1 MGILF
6 IVSLIW
12 AFSFGLI
19 KDQLTGVDANFIA
32 AARLLI
38 SMLVFLPFIRPGR
51 LPNKLSFRLLFI
63 GSVQYGV
70 MYITYIA
77 SFRFLAAYEVALF
90 TIFTPI
96 YVTLFNDLFAR
107 RLTMLNLLTASLA
120 VVGTGVISFGG
131 LGARDVLSGFLLV
144 QISNLCFAF
153 GQVAYQ
159 RWMGVILPEGDLKV
173 FGLLY
178 LGGFITAALAATV
191 LTPWRT
197 LTLRAEQVWTLL
209 YLGSVASGLG
219 FFLWNYAARRV
230 ETGTLAI
237 FNDLKVPLAVAV
249 SLLFFGEKTDP
260 LRLLIGGLLCVT
272 ALVVQ
277 LFYTHGKRNKNLA
290 PSENQQSH

>member
-19 KDQLTGVDANFIA
+19 KDRLAGLDANFVA

-38 SMLVFLPFIRPGR
+38 SLLVFLPFLRPRG
-51 LPNKLSFRLLFI
+51 LSHKLSLRLLAI
-63 GSVQYGV
+63 GALQYGV

-77 SFRFLAAYEVALF
+77 SFRFLKAYEVALF

-107 RLTMLNLLTASLA
+107 RFKALNLLTASLA
-120 VVGTGVISFGG
+120 VVGTGIISYGG
-131 LGARDVLSGFLLV
+131 LGTPGMLTGFLLV
-144 QISNLCFAF
+144 QVSNLCFAF

-159 RWMGVILPEGDLKV
+159 RWMGADLQAGDLKV

-178 LGGFITAALAATV
+178 LGGFATAGLAAGA

-197 LTLRAEQVWTLL
+197 LVVTPAQVWTLV
-209 YLGSVASGLG
+209 YLGAIASGLS

-230 ETGTLAI
+230 EMGTLAI

-249 SLLFFGEKTDP
+249 SLLVFGEKTDP
-260 LRLLIGGLLCVT
+260 LRLAIGGLLAVG
-272 ALVVQ
+272 ALVIQ
-277 LFYTHGKRNKNLA
+277 EWSSRARRGKVTPEVKTLDL
-290 PSENQQSH
+290 

>member
-19 KDQLTGVDANFIA
+19 KDRLAGLDANFVA

-38 SMLVFLPFIRPGR
+38 SLLVFLPFLRPDG
-51 LPNKLSFRLLFI
+51 LPLKLSLRLAAI
-63 GSVQYGV
+63 GALQYGV

-77 SFRFLAAYEVALF
+77 AFRFLQAYAVALF

-107 RLTMLNLLTASLA
+107 RFKAFNLLTASLA
-120 VVGTGVISFGG
+120 VLGAGIISYGG
-131 LGARDVLSGFLLV
+131 LGRREMLKGFLLV
-144 QISNLCFAF
+144 QVSNLCFAF

-159 RWMGVILPEGDLKV
+159 RWMGPGLRAGDLKV

-178 LGGFITAALAATV
+178 LGGFATAGLAAGV

-197 LTLRAEQVWTLL
+197 LVVSPAQVWTLV
-209 YLGSVASGLG
+209 YLGVVASGVG

-260 LRLLIGGLLCVT
+260 LRFSIGGLLAVG
-272 ALVVQ
+272 ALVMQEWNNRARRERMTPEVKS
-277 LFYTHGKRNKNLA
+277 LDV
-290 PSENQQSH
+290 

>member
-19 KDQLTGVDANFIA
+19 KDRLAGLDANFVA
-32 AARLLI
+32 AARLLV
-38 SMLVFLPFIRPGR
+38 SLLVFLPFLRPGGLSRR
-51 LPNKLSFRLLFI
+51 LSLRLLAI
-63 GSVQYGV
+63 GALQYGV

-77 SFRFLAAYEVALF
+77 SFRFLKAYEVALF
-90 TIFTPI
+90 TIFTPV

-107 RLTMLNLLTASLA
+107 RFKTLNLLTASLA
-120 VVGTGVISFGG
+120 VLGTGIISYGGVGT
-131 LGARDVLSGFLLV
+131 RDLLAGFMLV
-144 QISNLCFAF
+144 QVSNLCFAF

-159 RWMGVILPEGDLKV
+159 RWMRVDLRAGDLKV
-173 FGLLY
+173 FGFLY
-178 LGGFITAALAATV
+178 LGGFATAGLAAGA

-197 LTLRAEQVWTLL
+197 LAVSPAQVWTLV
-209 YLGSVASGLG
+209 YLGAVASGVG

-249 SLLFFGEKTDP
+249 SLLVFGEKTDP
-260 LRLLIGGLLCVT
+260 IRLAIGGSLALG

-277 LFYTHGKRNKNLA
+277 EVSNRARQRAIA
-290 PSENQQSH
+290 PEVKTLDV

>member
-19 KDQLTGVDANFIA
+19 KDRLAGLDANFVA
-32 AARLLI
+32 ATRLMI
-38 SMLVFLPFIRPGR
+38 SLLVFLPFLRPAGLSRR
-51 LPNKLSFRLLFI
+51 LGLRLVAI
-63 GSVQYGV
+63 GALQYGV

-77 SFRFLAAYEVALF
+77 SFRFLKAYEVALF

-107 RLTMLNLLTASLA
+107 RFKAINLLTASLA
-120 VVGTGVISFGG
+120 VVGTGIISYSGV
-131 LGARDVLSGFLLV
+131 GAQAIMAGFLLV
-144 QISNLCFAF
+144 QVSNLCFAF

-159 RWMGVILPEGDLKV
+159 RWMGASLPVNDLKV

-178 LGGFITAALAATV
+178 LGGFATDGMAAAA
-191 LTPWRT
+191 LTPWQT
-197 LTLRAEQVWTLL
+197 LVVSPTQVWTLL
-209 YLGSVASGLG
+209 YLGAVASGVG

-260 LRLLIGGLLCVT
+260 LRLAVGGLL
-272 ALVVQ
+272 
-277 LFYTHGKRNKNLA
+277 RW
-290 PSENQQSH
+290 ERW

>member
-19 KDQLTGVDANFIA
+19 KDRLAGLDANFVA

-38 SMLVFLPFIRPGR
+38 SLLVFLPFLRPGKLPRKLGLR
-51 LPNKLSFRLLFI
+51 LTAI
-63 GSVQYGV
+63 GALQYGV

-77 SFRFLAAYEVALF
+77 SFRFLKAYEVALF
-90 TIFTPI
+90 TIFTPL

-107 RLTMLNLLTASLA
+107 RFKPLNLLTASLA
-120 VVGTGVISFGG
+120 VLGTGIISYGGVGTPD
-131 LGARDVLSGFLLV
+131 LLTGFLLV
-144 QISNLCFAF
+144 QASNLCFAF

-159 RWMGVILPEGDLKV
+159 RWMGADLRAGDLKV

-178 LGGFITAALAATV
+178 LGGFATAGLTAAAF
-191 LTPWRT
+191 TPWRT
-197 LTLRAEQVWTLL
+197 LVVSPAQVWTLV
-209 YLGSVASGLG
+209 YLGAIASGLS

-230 ETGTLAI
+230 DMGTLAI

-249 SLLFFGEKTDP
+249 SLLVFGEKTDP
-260 LRLLIGGLLCVT
+260 LRLAIGGLLALGAFVLQEWSNRVKRAKVT
-272 ALVVQ
+272 PEVKTL
-277 LFYTHGKRNKNLA
+277 T
-290 PSENQQSH
+290 

>member
-19 KDQLTGVDANFIA
+19 KDRLAGLDANFVA
-32 AARLLI
+32 AVRLLI
-38 SMLVFLPFIRPGR
+38 SLLVFLPFLRTGG
-51 LPNKLSFRLLFI
+51 LPRKLSLRLAAI
-63 GSVQYGV
+63 GALQYGV

-77 SFRFLAAYEVALF
+77 AFRYLQAYEVALF

-107 RLTMLNLLTASLA
+107 RFKALNLLTASLA
-120 VVGTGVISFGG
+120 VLGTGIISYGGVGTPDMLV
-131 LGARDVLSGFLLV
+131 GFLLV
-144 QISNLCFAF
+144 QVSNLCFAF

-159 RWMGVILPEGDLKV
+159 RWMGPGLRAGDLKV

-178 LGGFITAALAATV
+178 LGGFAIAGLSAAV

-197 LTLRAEQVWTLL
+197 LVVSSEQVWTLV
-209 YLGSVASGLG
+209 YLGAVASGVG

-249 SLLFFGEKTDP
+249 SLLFFGERTDP
-260 LRLLIGGLLCVT
+260 IRLVIGGLLAVG
-272 ALVVQ
+272 ALVMQEWNNRARREKMTPEV
-277 LFYTHGKRNKNLA
+277 KS
-290 PSENQQSH
+290 PDV

>member
-19 KDQLTGVDANFIA
+19 KDRLAGLDANFVA

-38 SMLVFLPFIRPGR
+38 SLLVFLPFLRPGGLSR
-51 LPNKLSFRLLFI
+51 KLSLRLATI
-63 GSVQYGV
+63 GALQYGV

-77 SFRFLAAYEVALF
+77 AFRFLQAYQVALF

-107 RLTMLNLLTASLA
+107 RFKALNLLTAALA
-120 VVGTGVISFGG
+120 VLGAGIISYGG
-131 LGARDVLSGFLLV
+131 LGRRDMVTGFLLV
-144 QISNLCFAF
+144 QVSNLCFAF

-159 RWMGVILPEGDLKV
+159 RWMGPGLRAGDLKV

-178 LGGFITAALAATV
+178 LGGFATAGLAAGV

-197 LTLRAEQVWTLL
+197 LVVSPDQVWTLV
-209 YLGSVASGLG
+209 YLGAVASGVG

-260 LRLLIGGLLCVT
+260 VRLAMGGLLAVG
-272 ALVVQ
+272 ALVMQEWNNRARRESITPEVKS
-277 LFYTHGKRNKNLA
+277 LDV
-290 PSENQQSH
+290 

>member
-1 MGILF
+1 
-6 IVSLIW
+6 
-12 AFSFGLI
+12 
-19 KDQLTGVDANFIA
+19 
-32 AARLLI
+32 
-38 SMLVFLPFIRPGR
+38 
-51 LPNKLSFRLLFI
+51 
-63 GSVQYGV
+63 

-77 SFRFLAAYEVALF
+77 SFHFLQAYEVALF

-107 RLTMLNLLTASLA
+107 RFKTLNLLTAALA
-120 VVGTGVISFGG
+120 VLGTGVISYGG
-131 LGARDVLSGFLLV
+131 LGTPDMLTGFLLV
-144 QISNLCFAF
+144 QASNLCFAF

-159 RWMGVILPEGDLKV
+159 RWMGPDLQAGDLKV

-178 LGGFITAALAATV
+178 LGGFAAAALAAGA

-197 LTLRAEQVWTLL
+197 LVVSQEQAWTLV
-209 YLGSVASGLG
+209 YLGAVASGVG

-260 LRLLIGGLLCVT
+260 LRLAIGGLLAVG
-272 ALVVQ
+272 ALVLQEWHNRARRERISPEV
-277 LFYTHGKRNKNLA
+277 K
-290 PSENQQSH
+290 SVDV